1 MLGVREFEE
10 VQSMI
15 FGFGFCVNFFLFL
28 LLMDRFFGL
37 LTLFGF
43 NSLKNQFRHHLIS
56 LFFILRTHFS
66 FKRIEAFVAE
76 IMHHFGLKSFHI
88 VVMIFLLLLLNC
100 IFQKLVVI

>member
-1 MLGVREFEE
+1 
-10 VQSMI
+10 
-15 FGFGFCVNFFLFL
+15 
-28 LLMDRFFGL
+28 MDRFFGL
-37 LTLFGF
+37 LTLFSL

-100 IFQKLVVI
+100 IFQKLVVIKIVVDLPVSVVIITVDLNACRLA